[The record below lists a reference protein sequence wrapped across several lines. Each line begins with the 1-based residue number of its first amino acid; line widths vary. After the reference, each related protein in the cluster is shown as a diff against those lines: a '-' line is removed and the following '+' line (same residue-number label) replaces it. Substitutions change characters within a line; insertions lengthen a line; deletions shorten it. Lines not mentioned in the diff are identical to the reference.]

1 MLSYLCHKY
10 WSVCGLVK
18 RIISDGL
25 ISTSMLNGGE
35 MMKDERNWYRCT
47 TREEMVKLIVAG
59 FNYTNFRKDK
69 FNEGNFT
76 YYFERTE
83 EFENYLASTARV

>member
-1 MLSYLCHKY
+1 MLSYLYHKY

-25 ISTSMLNGGE
+25 SLPLSNGGE

-69 FNEGNFT
+69 WNEGNFT

-83 EFENYLASTARV
+83 ELENYLASTARV